1 MLAYLDLKLS
11 VSEWVIDIFTAS
23 ASTGLSDYLFCP
35 PIRCTLIKGCSQM
48 TSSLLGSIFRLTLFH
63 LDHLD
68 NQHNPAQSNTAQ
80 DGPVQPS
87 RAQFRP
93 VELSTSQDGPVQP
106 NTAQH
111 SPEKPSTSQYS
122 SVQPYGAQNSP
133 VQPSTALRSTVAAQ
147 YTLHP
152 AILVNVISPVT
163 LSSLSET
170 A

>member
-1 MLAYLDLKLS
+1 
-11 VSEWVIDIFTAS
+11 
-23 ASTGLSDYLFCP
+23 
-35 PIRCTLIKGCSQM
+35 M

-106 NTAQH
+106 NTAQK
-111 SPEKPSTSQYS
+111 SPVHPSIAQYS
-122 SVQPYGAQNSP
+122 PMGLRTVQYSP
-133 VQPSTALRSTVAAQ
+133 VQLSAAQLQPSTRYSLQ
-147 YTLHP
+147 
-152 AILVNVISPVT
+152 
-163 LSSLSET
+163 SSLTSSHLSPYLPFQKPHSLVCLVVINFEDPPPHPLWT
-170 A
+170 APC